1 MTQLI
6 IQISDSSLIP
16 AIKKLF
22 STMKGVKVIEKET
35 IYNPEFAKMIEEGE
49 NDIKNGKCKTIKTE
63 DLWK

>member
-16 AIKKLF
+16 ANKKIF

-35 IYNPEFAKMIEEGE
+35 IYDPEFSKMIEVGE
-49 NDIKNGKCKTIKTE
+49 NDIKNEKCKAIKTE